1 MKKKST
7 RKPLPTPE
15 YDSERETRVLLE
27 DIGSDVEKIA
37 GQVASNS
44 TKLDRAAQDTE
55 QLKDDMVTV
64 KVAVR
69 QNATKIKENS
79 DNIKK
84 IDKKLDIVITNHEHR
99 ITKFEAVR

>member
-44 TKLDRAAQDTE
+44 TKLDRAAQDT
-55 QLKDDMVTV
+55 V